1 MTLSLQSP
9 LQNTGSAI
17 LQPAR
22 GRLARLP
29 PSHRRGPWCG
39 SICNELCCRRPRK
52 VRCSSGPPST
62 SVRGAL
68 SGGGAH
74 LLALSLSPCFCL
86 RSGCEARPLR
96 LRWSGRRGDVPGGA
110 GRPVVARLARMRVRS
125 RAPRCRRSRAPDES
139 SPKVRNQIRVWLEQF
154 SVFLSPKFRIGG
166 GMRDGLELLLPARD
180 MSCTHNFWSIHVL
193 AH

>member
-9 LQNTGSAI
+9 LQNAGSAI

-74 LLALSLSPCFCL
+74 LLALSLSLSLSLHAFVSDL
-86 RSGCEARPLR
+86 AARHSR
-96 LRWSGRRGDVPGGA
+96 CDCGGAEGRRGDVPGGA

-139 SPKVRNQIRVWLEQF
+139 SPKVRNQTRVWLEQF
-154 SVFLSPKFRIGG
+154 FVSLS
-166 GMRDGLELLLPARD
+166 
-180 MSCTHNFWSIHVL
+180 
-193 AH
+193 

>member
-9 LQNTGSAI
+9 LQNAGSAI

-74 LLALSLSPCFCL
+74 LLALSLSLHAFVSDL
-86 RSGCEARPLR
+86 AARHGHYDCGGAE
-96 LRWSGRRGDVPGGA
+96 GRRGDVPGGA

-154 SVFLSPKFRIGG
+154 FVFLSPKFRIGG
-166 GMRDGLELLLPARD
+166 GIRGGLELL
-180 MSCTHNFWSIHVL
+180 
-193 AH
+193 